1 MLQVRPIPAFEDNY
15 IWLVQAADNPA
26 VAIVDPGDAEPVLAA
41 LERDVLEPVAILI
54 THHHGD
60 HTGGVASLL
69 RRYDL
74 PVYGPANERIP
85 GLSRPV
91 REGDHVTIA
100 ALGADFT
107 VLDVPGHTRGHV
119 AFYGHGMLFCGDTL
133 FTGGCGRLFE
143 GSAAQMHASLNK
155 IRSLPDDTLVY
166 CAHEYTLANLRFA
179 LITEPDNGELEKRME
194 DTRERR
200 AQGMATVPSTLGLE
214 KRTNPFLRSDVPAII
229 TAAEKFAEHRLT
241 GGAEV
246 FGTVRHWKDTLD

>member
-1 MLQVRPIPAFEDNY
+1 
-15 IWLVQAADNPA
+15 
-26 VAIVDPGDAEPVLAA
+26 
-41 LERDVLEPVAILI
+41 
-54 THHHGD
+54 
-60 HTGGVASLL
+60 
-69 RRYDL
+69 
-74 PVYGPANERIP
+74 
-85 GLSRPV
+85 V
-91 REGDHVTIA
+91 REGDQVILA

-119 AFYGHGMLFCGDTL
+119 AFYGHGTLFCGDTL

-155 IRSLPDDTLVY
+155 IRALPDNTLVY
-166 CAHEYTLANLRFA
+166 CAHEYTLANLQFA
-179 LITEPDNGELEKRME
+179 LIAEPDNSELKKRME

-229 TAAEKFAEHRLT
+229 AAAEKFAGHPLA

-246 FGTVRHWKDTLD
+246 FGTVRYWKDTLD